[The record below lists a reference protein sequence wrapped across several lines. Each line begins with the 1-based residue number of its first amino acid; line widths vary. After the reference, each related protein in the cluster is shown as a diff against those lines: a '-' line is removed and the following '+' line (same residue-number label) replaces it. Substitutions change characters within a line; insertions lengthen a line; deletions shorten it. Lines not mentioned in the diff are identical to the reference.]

1 MGHPVKMNMQIEF
14 ESFVISATCP
24 LNLQSSEGSVWK
36 SNFAL
41 VVVSHS
47 SLFSLT
53 THKKDLN
60 NSEISPRLRQN
71 AAEGSDYACLD
82 FGAFAGD
89 DESFDFSGLRHRAWQ
104 PDYVDK
110 PTVVPLYIIDQCS
123 VKQDL
128 DGPGRALGSGG

>member
-1 MGHPVKMNMQIEF
+1 M
-14 ESFVISATCP
+14 
-24 LNLQSSEGSVWK
+24 
-36 SNFAL
+36 
-41 VVVSHS
+41 
-47 SLFSLT
+47 
-53 THKKDLN
+53 
-60 NSEISPRLRQN
+60 RQN

-128 DGPGRALGSGG
+128 DGPGRALGANGKPLLIVHHFIFHRSNLIFWIVMECGIADFGRRGL